1 MRSATTHENQGSNSR
16 GCHTEYNGSL
26 GPKSIAKCI
35 VDIGLASST
44 RAMKKETAKGN
55 PKRTL

>member
-1 MRSATTHENQGSNSR
+1 MTTYENQGSNSR

-26 GPKSIAKCI
+26 GLKSIAKCI

-44 RAMKKETAKGN
+44 RAMKKKQWPEWLLTACMI
-55 PKRTL
+55 